1 MSAND
6 LIALDA
12 NYGEWLAGR
21 GQEIEHPFV
30 YYCVEQFLKP
40 HVPTDEDIEYGIT
53 DGSNDGGVD
62 GIYFLID
69 RDEFI
74 RDDSNTS
81 DRKPI
86 KVSLLIF
93 QVKSGPG
100 SGFQMDSQVPEG
112 LFRVSARSSR
122 CRGISNVRTE
132 SGPRVVM
139 SVCRVLRDV
148 GPWRT
153 FQRPSRSDPAK

>member
-12 NYGEWLAGR
+12 NYSEWRAGR
-21 GQEIEHPFV
+21 GPDIEHPFA

-40 HVPTDEDIEYGIT
+40 YAPTDEDIEYGIT
-53 DGSNDGGVD
+53 DGPNDGGVD

-93 QVKSGPG
+93 
-100 SGFQMDSQVPEG
+100 
-112 LFRVSARSSR
+112 
-122 CRGISNVRTE
+122 
-132 SGPRVVM
+132 
-139 SVCRVLRDV
+139 
-148 GPWRT
+148 
-153 FQRPSRSDPAK
+153 PSKVWSW